1 MASRNLKQRRQ
12 PGQTGRRAPMRE
24 QYDKVLI
31 VCEGKKTEP
40 NYFRGLIQWHDI
52 SSVNIHISGDCGS
65 APPSVVTHGID
76 LYRAAQEL
84 GEPYDRVYCVFDRDS
99 YHLPSQNKVYQ
110 QALDQIQR
118 AMPASV
124 FFAANSVPSF
134 EYWLLLHF
142 CDTRQT
148 FVAQGKASVGD
159 MVEKALRKYWVDY
172 EKAMLQSYS
181 QLKKLAPQGEAQ
193 ALIRAARGL
202 LAAQAVGDDNPST
215 KVHELVGY
223 LIKIKEPKNS

>member
-1 MASRNLKQRRQ
+1 MGQHSARQKRQ
-12 PGQTGRRAPMRE
+12 PGQTTRRAPTRE

-40 NYFRGLIQWHDI
+40 NYFLGLRNWHKI
-52 SSVNIHISGDCGS
+52 SSVNVTVSGDCGS
-65 APPSVVTHGID
+65 APTSVVQHGID
-76 LYRAAQEL
+76 LYRAAQGQ

-118 AMPASV
+118 AMPTSV

-142 CDTRQT
+142 CETRQT

-159 MVEKALRKYWVDY
+159 MVEKELRKYWIGY
-172 EKAMLQSYS
+172 EKAMPKSYD
-181 QLKKLAPQGEAQ
+181 QLKKLAPQGAAQ

-202 LAAQAVGDDNPST
+202 NAAQAVGDDNPST

-223 LIKIKEPKNS
+223 LIKIKDLKNS